1 MQRSARQRHCA
12 VAGHLRRAGDAPTE
26 GTSRQKVKL
35 GLLRRKELKEKDK
48 KEDFLLVVQLGTG
61 SELPSVPQAAIYQ
74 QPGEGC
80 SRSSTGTSGRVE
92 EAAPGAQAA
101 ARDSPLAFLPLRAAP
116 GQAGIPQRAGL
127 LQHSPAAPPWPCQLL
142 SWSLPSPRRIFAP
155 SWNLQQNKAQHS
167 QELCLLLTSVLRS
180 ALRHLEEP
188 HGWHRATAIKLKAFP
203 EPDSPGAAPAQ
214 PDQQHWLLGTAGSP
228 PSSHSPHLWAGSAS
242 PSPPSLPYPTSSYS
256 QGSTG
261 GSESGFY

>member
-1 MQRSARQRHCA
+1 MQRSARQRHFA

-35 GLLRRKELKEKDK
+35 GVLRRKELKEKDK

-61 SELPSVPQAAIYQ
+61 SELPSVAQAATYQ

-92 EAAPGAQAA
+92 EAAPGAQAP
-101 ARDSPLAFLPLRAAP
+101 ARDLPLAFLPLPAAP
-116 GQAGIPQRAGL
+116 GQAGIPPAQPC
-127 LQHSPAAPPWPCQLL
+127 SPSLALPAHQLL
-142 SWSLPSPRRIFAP
+142 FWSLPSPRRIFAP

-167 QELCLLLTSVLRS
+167 GLCLLLTSVLRS

-228 PSSHSPHLWAGSAS
+228 PSSHSPHPWAGSAS
-242 PSPPSLPYPTSSYS
+242 PSPPSLPYPTSSCS

-261 GSESGFY
+261 GSENGFY